1 MATMISEVYDAFV
14 STGTPEDKAR
24 KTAEALANYDTRFT
38 KIDGEILRVQSEL
51 MLVKWMVGF
60 GIALNVAILTRLF
73 F

>member
-14 STGTPEDKAR
+14 SAGAPEDKAR
-24 KTAEALANYDTRFT
+24 RAAEALADHDL
-38 KIDGEILRVQSEL
+38 DGELIKVQSEL

-60 GIALNVAILTRLF
+60 AIALNVAILTRVF